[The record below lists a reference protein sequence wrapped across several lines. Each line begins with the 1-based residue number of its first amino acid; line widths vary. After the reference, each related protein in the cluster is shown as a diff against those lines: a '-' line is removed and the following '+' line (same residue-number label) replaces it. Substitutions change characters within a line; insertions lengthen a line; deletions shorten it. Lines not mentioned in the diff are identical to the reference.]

1 MTASARLRAAYG
13 GYGAIVAPALDGNEL
28 DELLG
33 RCARRDAAAV
43 QALYARTAPQL
54 LAILVRML
62 GTRAAAEDA
71 LQDAFVRIWQQAGQF
86 ERIKGRAMAWMVAI
100 ARNRAIDL
108 QRAARP
114 TLLLDAAELAGAEQ
128 LRVEGAADTAEFAAT
143 HAALRRC
150 LELLGASQRLCLL
163 LAYQRGLTHERIAFS
178 IGQPLGTVK
187 SLVRRGLQSLR
198 ACMES

>member
-1 MTASARLRAAYG
+1 M
-13 GYGAIVAPALDGNEL
+13 APALDGNEL

-33 RCARRDAAAV
+33 RCARRDAAAL

-54 LAILVRML
+54 LAMLVRML

-128 LRVEGAADTAEFAAT
+128 LRVEGAADNAEFAAT

-163 LAYQRGLTHERIAFS
+163 LAYQGGLTHERIAFS

>member
-1 MTASARLRAAYG
+1 
-13 GYGAIVAPALDGNEL
+13 VAPALDSNEL

-33 RCARRDAAAV
+33 RCARRDAAAL

-128 LRVEGAADTAEFAAT
+128 LRVEGAADNAEFAAT

-163 LAYQRGLTHERIAFS
+163 LAYQRGLTQERIAFS

>member
-1 MTASARLRAAYG
+1 
-13 GYGAIVAPALDGNEL
+13 VAPALDGNEL

-33 RCARRDAAAV
+33 RCARRDAAAL

-150 LELLGASQRLCLL
+150 LELLGTSQRLCLL
-163 LAYQRGLTHERIAFS
+163 LAYQRGLTQERIAFS

>member
-1 MTASARLRAAYG
+1 M
-13 GYGAIVAPALDGNEL
+13 APALDGNEL

-33 RCARRDAAAV
+33 RCARRDAAAL

-128 LRVEGAADTAEFAAT
+128 LRVEGAADNAEFAAT

-163 LAYQRGLTHERIAFS
+163 LAYQRGLTQERIAFS

>member
-1 MTASARLRAAYG
+1 M
-13 GYGAIVAPALDGNEL
+13 APALDGNEL

-33 RCARRDAAAV
+33 RCARRDAAAL

-128 LRVEGAADTAEFAAT
+128 LRVEGAADNAEFAAT

-163 LAYQRGLTHERIAFS
+163 LAYQRGLTQERIAVS

>member
-1 MTASARLRAAYG
+1 
-13 GYGAIVAPALDGNEL
+13 VAPALDGNEL

-33 RCARRDAAAV
+33 RCARRDAAAL

-86 ERIKGRAMAWMVAI
+86 ERIKGRPMAWMVAI

-143 HAALRRC
+143 HAALHRC

-163 LAYQRGLTHERIAFS
+163 LAYQRGLTQERIAFS